1 MKVTNFKS
9 WGFIFGFALS
19 SVFAQTF
26 RDVRPESV
34 GLSSKRL
41 ERLTNELDDYDK
53 LRTLIYQSI
62 ID

>member
-41 ERLTNELDDYDK
+41 ERLTNQLDNY
-53 LRTLIYQSI
+53 
-62 ID
+62 